1 MEYKKL
7 GDICDILNG
16 YAFKSDKY
24 VESGIRIIRISN
36 VQKGY
41 IEDKT
46 PAFYPINTV
55 DIEKYMLSEN
65 DLLISLT
72 GNVGRVAL
80 LDKKFLPSA
89 LNQRVAC
96 IRTKTD
102 IILKEYLFYMMNS
115 DFFENQC
122 IQSSR
127 GVAQKNMS
135 TVWLENYEVPI
146 YHKEVQLKI
155 VRTLSMLMDIIA
167 CYHKQLEK
175 YDELIKARF
184 VEMFG
189 DPLDKS
195 RIKKKYIDCV
205 DFNPKKS
212 EIKNLLETM
221 VSFVPMECVG
231 TDGSFSVMRDG
242 KIKEF
247 YKGYTYFRDGDVL
260 LAKITPCFENGK
272 VAIAEHCTSGIG
284 FGTTE
289 FHVSRPIKGISNPY
303 WIKYLLKEENLHN
316 YATINMSGSAGQKR
330 IQTPFFEKLE
340 VYLPPIELQEQ
351 FADFVKQIDKSKFVV
366 QKSLD
371 KAQLLFD
378 SLMQEY
384 FG

>member
-146 YHKEVQLKI
+146 YPKEVQLKI

-189 DPLDKS
+189 DVKNEEKYKGIALKNICKTMSGGTPSTKNPEYYSGQIPWITTISLGDN
-195 RIKKKYIDCV
+195 YIDGNDAKGYITQQAIDNSATKLVPKDSILFGTRVGVGKSSINEVEMCTNQDIVAIINV
-205 DFNPKKS
+205 DKNKYNNLF
-212 EIKNLLETM
+212 IKNVLDAYQPYYDSL
-221 VSFVPMECVG
+221 
-231 TDGSFSVMRDG
+231 
-242 KIKEF
+242 K
-247 YKGYTYFRDGDVL
+247 KG
-260 LAKITPCFENGK
+260 
-272 VAIAEHCTSGIG
+272 
-284 FGTTE
+284 
-289 FHVSRPIKGISNPY
+289 
-303 WIKYLLKEENLHN
+303 
-316 YATINMSGSAGQKR
+316 ATILGITSDDLKNTL
-330 IQTPFFEKLE
+330 I
-340 VYLPPIELQEQ
+340 PIVSLNLQNQ

>member
-146 YHKEVQLKI
+146 YPKEVQLKI

-195 RIKKKYIDCV
+195 RIKKK
-205 DFNPKKS
+205 
-212 EIKNLLETM
+212 
-221 VSFVPMECVG
+221 
-231 TDGSFSVMRDG
+231 
-242 KIKEF
+242 
-247 YKGYTYFRDGDVL
+247 YFRDGDVL